1 MENKTYELID
11 FFAEWCGPCV
21 AMKPV
26 LAKLE
31 AEMTGK
37 FTVKR
42 IDVDHNEQMASQY
55 GVMGIPTFVIQK
67 DGKEIA
73 RKSGAMPYEIF
84 KSWVTSALA
93 A

>member
-1 MENKTYELID
+1 MENKNYELID

-26 LAKLE
+26 LEKLE
-31 AEMTGK
+31 SEMK
-37 FTVKR
+37 DSLSVKR
-42 IDVDHNEQMASQY
+42 VDVDQNEQMAAQY

-73 RKSGAMPYEIF
+73 RKSGAMPYELF
-84 KSWVTSALA
+84 KSWVSTTLKG
-93 A
+93 